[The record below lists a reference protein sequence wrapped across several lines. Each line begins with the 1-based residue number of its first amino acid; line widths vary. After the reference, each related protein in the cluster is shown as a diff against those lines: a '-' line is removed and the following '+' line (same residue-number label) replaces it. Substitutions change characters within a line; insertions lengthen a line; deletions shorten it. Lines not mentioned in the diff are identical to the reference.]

1 MQKQERYGYVYKIKN
16 NTNGKIYIGLH
27 KHNLNELDDS
37 YWSSGKIISRAIQ
50 KEGKSNF
57 SREILEWCSNREILK
72 EREIYWIDK
81 LNARNPTI
89 GYNLAPGGDGG
100 DLGEEVRKHQSKVQ
114 SGANH
119 WNYGKHLSEETKK
132 KISEAHKGIKHTDEC
147 KERMS
152 HMKKEYYKTHTVPED
167 VRRRISEG
175 NKNVSA
181 EVNYKRGSSNRGK
194 KFSEERKQKMS
205 AAIKEA
211 MKNVMYNLTCRECG
225 NHFTE
230 NARSYRY
237 CPKCREE
244 RLKNK

>member
-1 MQKQERYGYVYKIKN
+1 MQEQERYGYIYKITN
-16 NTNGKIYIGLH
+16 NINGKIYIGLH
-27 KHNLNELDDS
+27 KHNLNELDES
-37 YWSSGKIISRAIQ
+37 YWGSGKIITCAIN
-50 KEGKSNF
+50 KEGKENF
-57 SREILEWCSNREILK
+57 SREILEWCYDRESLK
-72 EREIYWIDK
+72 QKEIYWIEK
-81 LNARNPTI
+81 LDARNPNI
-89 GYNLAPGGDGG
+89 GYNVAIGGDGG
-100 DLGEEVRKHQSKVQ
+100 NLGEAVNKHLSDIRK
-114 SGANH
+114 GENH
-119 WNYGKHLSEETKK
+119 WNYGKHLSEETRK

-152 HMKKEYYKTHTVPED
+152 HLKKEYYKTHTVPED

-194 KFSEERKQKMS
+194 KFSEERKQKIS
-205 AAIKEA
+205 AAVKEA
-211 MKNVMYNLTCRECG
+211 MKNVRYNLTCRKCG

-244 RLKNK
+244 RLKNE